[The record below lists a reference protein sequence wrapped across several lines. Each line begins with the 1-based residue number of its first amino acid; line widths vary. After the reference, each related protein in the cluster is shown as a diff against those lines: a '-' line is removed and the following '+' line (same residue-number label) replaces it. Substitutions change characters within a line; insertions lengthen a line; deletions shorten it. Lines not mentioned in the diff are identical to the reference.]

1 MKVLYGVLAL
11 LLVVGL
17 YGCTSDGGTSPTEPA
32 KDELKTVSLNISG
45 MT

>member
-1 MKVLYGVLAL
+1 MKVLFGSALAL

-17 YGCTSDGGTSPTEPA
+17 YGCSGETPATEV
-32 KDELKTVSLNISG
+32 KTVSLNIEG